1 MPPDLAV
8 VADVTDSLARL
19 VRSATLPRFMERVAG
34 RAGVQ
39 LDRSATVLLARLAER
54 PRRVGELAELLC
66 LDVSTVSRQVH
77 SLEEGGLARRE
88 PHPTDRRGSVVVID
102 DQGRAALERHRRAR
116 REIFAELL
124 ADTSPTELE
133 AVARLLDRLAGRID
147 ELAGS

>member
-1 MPPDLAV
+1 MPPDAAV

-19 VRSATLPRFMERVAG
+19 VRAATLPRFMERLAE

-39 LDRSATVLLARLAER
+39 LDRSATVLLAQLAER
-54 PRRVGELAELLC
+54 PRRVGELAELLS

-77 SLEEGGLARRE
+77 SLEETGLARRQ

-124 ADTSPTELE
+124 ADVPPTELE
-133 AVARLLDRLAGRID
+133 TVARLLDRLAERID
-147 ELAGS
+147 HLAGS